1 MGPKGEVGKCPNGY
15 NSIHNHN
22 MCKQASSNLTLFYS
36 KESGDGK
43 EDSICNLCGNCKPN
57 LSRMKNDFGKQGKTI
72 CVDEDQGT
80 LNTIFN
86 CPFMS
91 EMLYFVSFQLQI
103 KILCISMV
111 LVCDWQ
117 CYLDRYLDLQD
128 LFGKNNVLAAQNHWN
143 EHGRKEAR
151 DCSCG
156 NVNDRYKVKKCKMI
170 DTCDLVL

>member
-1 MGPKGEVGKCPNGY
+1 
-15 NSIHNHN
+15 

-57 LSRMKNDFGKQGKTI
+57 LSRMKNDFDKQGKTI

-91 EMLYFVSFQLQI
+91 EMSLIFCILSTSNKDTLYFNGF
-103 KILCISMV
+103 SM
-111 LVCDWQ
+111 
-117 CYLDRYLDLQD
+117 
-128 LFGKNNVLAAQNHWN
+128 
-143 EHGRKEAR
+143 
-151 DCSCG
+151 
-156 NVNDRYKVKKCKMI
+156 
-170 DTCDLVL
+170 